1 MFFFHYVSGKKY
13 EQAAKSQLKKM
24 TKLWL
29 QEVKKAAEKEKR
41 EAEAAEA
48 TRKKAEEA
56 KKVVI
61 KEDQSLPPSVKIKI
75 KQGNENRDK
84 RVKVREIHLKG

>member
-1 MFFFHYVSGKKY
+1 
-13 EQAAKSQLKKM
+13 M

>member
-1 MFFFHYVSGKKY
+1 
-13 EQAAKSQLKKM
+13 M

-84 RVKVREIHLKG
+84 RVKVK